1 MQVGMTLPAD
11 DPKPLSSCSFVPVSW
26 VFRCVSCVSYD
37 VVVGRAHSGPEDQLI
52 EQSYQGLLSV
62 Y

>member
-26 VFRCVSCVSYD
+26 VFWCVSYD

-52 EQSYQGLLSV
+52 EQSYQELLSE